1 MEINFMDELLK
12 EVEAKEQE
20 QTEASYDLMLLAI
33 KKFQSE
39 IEHNFQEAEKECKMI
54 RNFILSKNSQIQE
67 RIKWLEMKLE
77 AYIRERG
84 DKTIS
89 LCNGT
94 LKMHKKPDRVEIED
108 LELFLKNARKEWL
121 TVVPE
126 QIKPNLLA
134 IKNHIKTRPTPKGVK
149 VIEGE
154 IEFSYKLNNEE
165 ENAGEK
171 TETGTGIKQAS

>member
-12 EVEAKEQE
+12 EVEAKELE

-39 IEHNFQEAEKECKMI
+39 IEHNFQEAEKECTMI

-121 TVVPE
+121 SVIPE
-126 QIKPNLLA
+126 QVKPNLLA
-134 IKNHIKTRPTPKGVK
+134 IKNYIKTRPTPQGVK
-149 VIEGE
+149 IIEGQ
-154 IEFSYKLNNEE
+154 IEFNYSLNKEE
-165 ENAGEK
+165 ENVGEETQIRAGLK
-171 TETGTGIKQAS
+171 SAS